1 MKDETM
7 KELEKDDLAMIAKRV
22 KHQIDD
28 LTKKA
33 DNYSL
38 GMNEDYEYFFR
49 WHSEEMYKVQRQLS
63 EYRQL
68 RAVIG
73 TGERVEVVKYLENKI
88 MNITNDL
95 LNGRQRLNSASEIRN
110 LAYALDLEAGQQ
122 IREKLIDY
130 LESMKTTVKQ

>member
-63 EYRQL
+63 EYRKL

>member
-38 GMNEDYEYFFR
+38 GMNENYEYFFR
-49 WHSEEMYKVQRQLS
+49 WYSEEMYKVQRQLS
-63 EYRQL
+63 EYRKL

-95 LNGRQRLNSASEIRN
+95 LNGRQRLNSTSEIRN
-110 LAYALDLEAGQQ
+110 LAYALDLEVGQQ

-130 LESMKTTVKQ
+130 LESMKTTVK

>member
-38 GMNEDYEYFFR
+38 GMNENYEYFFR
-49 WHSEEMYKVQRQLS
+49 WYSEEMYKVQRQLS
-63 EYRQL
+63 EYRKL

-95 LNGRQRLNSASEIRN
+95 LNGRQRLNSTSEIRN
-110 LAYALDLEAGQQ
+110 LAYALDLEVGQQ
-122 IREKLIDY
+122 IREELIDY
-130 LESMKTTVKQ
+130 LESMKTTVK